1 MEGDHTIARCLEAT
15 ETALRSVFQQLA
27 IQNVALE
34 GMILK
39 PNMALPGLT
48 CPKQPTADEVAKAT
62 VRILRRVVPVELPGI
77 AFLSG
82 GQGGVLASERLN
94 AMNSRF
100 KSPSAAAPWALTFS
114 FARAI
119 QQPAL
124 EIWAGKDANRTAA
137 QDALIHRAKCNRAAR
152 MGQYSSS
159 MEADGR

>member
-1 MEGDHTIARCLEAT
+1 MAIIPWGVVCEAT
-15 ETALRSVFQQLA
+15 ERVLRAVFDQLA
-27 IQNVALE
+27 VQGVALE

-48 CPKQPTADEVAKAT
+48 CPEQPTPYEVAEAT
-62 VRILRRVVPVELPGI
+62 VGLLRRVVAPELPGI

-82 GQGGVLASERLN
+82 GQSGVLASERLN
-94 AMNSRF
+94 AMNSKF
-100 KSPSAAAPWALTFS
+100 KSPSAAAPWTLTFS

-137 QDALIHRAKCNRAAR
+137 QQALIHRAKCNRAAR
-152 MGQYSSS
+152 KGQYSSS
-159 MEADGR
+159 MELSRS